1 MTDARVGFIHSPDV
15 HSYRF
20 HAEHPFHPIR
30 YELTISLL
38 KAINS
43 LKQEQII
50 APSLKT
56 VEQIDELLQ
65 LGHRLDYID
74 IVKKLSTKKPSEY
87 DISSADQY
95 GFHDDETP
103 FFPGMHQAAAH
114 IVNGTLEA
122 MELVLSGQLEHAY
135 HLAGG
140 LHHAF
145 ESKAAGFCIYN
156 DAVIAIKHIL
166 EQYEDIKI
174 LYIDTDVHHG
184 DGVQHAFYSE
194 ERVCTYSIHETGKYL
209 YPGTGFQYE
218 KGIEQGYGTCF
229 NVPLEPYTEDE
240 SWLDCFETTITKV
253 AETFKPDIIIS
264 QHGCDAHAFDPLSH
278 IHCSMRIYHQMPRI
292 IHRLAHQYADGKWV
306 AIGGGGYDHFRV
318 VPRAWSLVWL
328 EMCDHPLTERL
339 NFTNTYLPQAW
350 LEQWSKQTHTPL
362 PASWLDDE
370 HEIEAIPRRQE
381 ISDKNKLVAQIAIQD
396 L

>member
-1 MTDARVGFIHSPDV
+1 MTTAKVGFIHSQDV
-15 HSYRF
+15 HAYSF
-20 HAEHPFHPIR
+20 NSDHPFHPIR

-38 KAINS
+38 EAINS
-43 LKQEQII
+43 LTPEQII
-50 APSLKT
+50 TPRKRT
-56 VEQIDELLQ
+56 EEQLEALVQ

-74 IVKKLSTKKPSEY
+74 IVKKLSVTKPKEH
-87 DISSADQY
+87 DTSSADQY

-103 FFPGMHQAAAH
+103 YFAGMHKAASQ

-156 DAVIAIKHIL
+156 DAVIAIKNCVDKYNL
-166 EQYEDIKI
+166 RV

-184 DGVQHAFYSE
+184 DGVQHAFYSDPN
-194 ERVCTYSIHETGKYL
+194 VCTYSIHETGKYL
-209 YPGTGFQYE
+209 FPGTGFHYE

-229 NVPLEPYTEDE
+229 NIPMEPFTEDD
-240 SWLDCFETTITKV
+240 SWLESFEQSITKV
-253 AETFKPDIIIS
+253 IEAFKPDIILS

-278 IHCSMRIYHQMPRI
+278 IHCSMKIYHKMPQI
-292 IHRLAHQYADGKWV
+292 IHKLAHQFTGGKWV
-306 AIGGGGYDHFRV
+306 AIGGGGYDHYRV

-328 EMCDHPLTERL
+328 EMSEHPLVERL
-339 NFTNTYLPQAW
+339 NFTNTFLPQAW
-350 LEQWSKQTHTPL
+350 LSYWSQRTHEAL
-362 PASWLDDE
+362 PTTWLDEDG
-370 HEIEAIPRRQE
+370 EIEAIPRRQE
-381 ISDKNKLVAQIAIQD
+381 ITERNRLVTQIAIQD